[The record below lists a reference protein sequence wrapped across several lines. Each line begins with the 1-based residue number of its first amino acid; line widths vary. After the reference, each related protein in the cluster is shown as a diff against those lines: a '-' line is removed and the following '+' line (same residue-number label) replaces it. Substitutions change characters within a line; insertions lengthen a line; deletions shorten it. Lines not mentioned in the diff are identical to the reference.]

1 MTQLLEKQR
10 AGRDIGFGALAVIV
24 VAAASVAG
32 QLATYPN
39 LEPWYAGLAKPS
51 FNPPNWI
58 FAPVWT
64 TLFVLMAFSAWRI
77 LRLPQTSARRM
88 ALLPFFIQLALNAPW
103 SCMFFAAH
111 SPLLGIVNI
120 VPQWLVI
127 IATIV
132 AFYRLD
138 KIAAWCLFPLVAWVA
153 FAGVLNLAIWRL
165 TIRGHGCDASPS
177 RTSSANI
184 AKLPELLKQKG
195 TAACS
200 VTQWSH

>member
-1 MTQLLEKQR
+1 MRTWATGMKQLLEKQR

-64 TLFVLMAFSAWRI
+64 TLFVLMAFSVWRI

-88 ALLPFFIQLALNAPW
+88 ALSLFFIQLALNAAW
-103 SCMFFAAH
+103 SWMFFAAH

-120 VPQWLVI
+120 VPQWLII

-138 KIAAWCLFPLVAWVA
+138 KIAAWCLFPLAAWVA

-165 TIRGHGCDASPS
+165 
-177 RTSSANI
+177 NN
-184 AKLPELLKQKG
+184 
-195 TAACS
+195 
-200 VTQWSH
+200 